1 VSAGAAPVIATGG
14 REQRLEGEPADVH
27 RAELVGLLKPD
38 VRTIPFLIPREYE
51 LSAFRLRPPF
61 RKNYCL
67 MFW

>member
-1 VSAGAAPVIATGG
+1 
-14 REQRLEGEPADVH
+14 VH